1 MTATTRSCSGRLLG
15 LLTLPWVQGPAGTV
29 AFAGEVVEDYFV
41 GHGGGCC
48 NVLEVMSASNVMNQS
63 KRRRRMAIETRQ

>member
-29 AFAGEVVEDYFV
+29 AFAGEVVEDDLV
-41 GHGGGCC
+41 GHGGGC
-48 NVLEVMSASNVMNQS
+48 
-63 KRRRRMAIETRQ
+63 R

>member
-29 AFAGEVVEDYFV
+29 AFAGEVVEDYLI
-41 GHGGGCC
+41 GHGGDCC
-48 NVLEVMSASNVMNQS
+48 CRSVLEVILVFKALDQ
-63 KRRRRMAIETRQ
+63 R

>member
-29 AFAGEVVEDYFV
+29 PFAGEVVEDDLV
-41 GHGGGCC
+41 GHGCGCRCVQGDVGVESCQSISIGGKKW
-48 NVLEVMSASNVMNQS
+48 MIGS
-63 KRRRRMAIETRQ
+63 

>member
-29 AFAGEVVEDYFV
+29 AFAGEVVEDYLV
-41 GHGGGCC
+41 GHCCGRCRGGFGSDISLGA
-48 NVLEVMSASNVMNQS
+48 VDQIRL
-63 KRRRRMAIETRQ
+63 